1 MINIDT
7 LYRLAPTVHVAIKKQ
22 PFIGLSYCHTPPLVN
37 EVPVPS
43 QESESSCICVLGVSI
58 FPFSA
63 IFFYYILE
71 LFRQSGNLSFCLILF
86 EILLTRR

>member
-7 LYRLAPTVHVAIKKQ
+7 LYPLAPAAHVAIMKQ
-22 PFIGLSYCHTPPLVN
+22 PFIGLSHCHTPPLVN

-43 QESESSCICVLGVSI
+43 QKSEPSCICVLGVSI
-58 FPFSA
+58 FPFST
-63 IFFYYILE
+63 ICFYILE
-71 LFRQSGNLSFCLILF
+71 LFRESGNLSFCLILF